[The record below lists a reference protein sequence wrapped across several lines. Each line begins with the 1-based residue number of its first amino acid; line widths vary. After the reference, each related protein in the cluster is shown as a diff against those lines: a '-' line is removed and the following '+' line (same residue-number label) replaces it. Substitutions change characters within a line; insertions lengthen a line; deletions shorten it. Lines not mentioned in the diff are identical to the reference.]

1 MKVLAVT
8 VFTLYLTAFAL
19 AVTRAHASSE
29 EPNRTLGWGQV
40 RFEGLG
46 PERWAQR
53 YRQEHERTLQLR
65 AQLRHRWHP
74 TVSYALRLA
83 SAVSG
88 VPLSDLT
95 AVSRCESTFNPYATN
110 GRYLGLFQLSWS
122 PFGFS
127 PFDPIANAL
136 SAALTVR
143 RDGGWRQWSC
153 RP

>member
-1 MKVLAVT
+1 VKVAVL
-8 VFTLYLTAFAL
+8 VLVLYLTAIA
-19 AVTRAHASSE
+19 ASVTRAGASSDT
-29 EPNRTLGWGQV
+29 PDRTLGWGQV

-53 YRQEHERTLQLR
+53 YRREHERTLQLR
-65 AQLRHRWHP
+65 HQLRHRWHP
-74 TVSYALRLA
+74 TVEYALRLA

-88 VPLSDLT
+88 VPLGDLV
-95 AVSRCESTFNPYATN
+95 AVSRCESTFNPFASN
-110 GRYLGLFQLSWS
+110 GQYRGLFQLHWA

-143 RDGGWRQWSC
+143 HDGGWRQWEC
-153 RP
+153 KP

>member
-1 MKVLAVT
+1 VKVAVL
-8 VFTLYLTAFAL
+8 VLVLYLTAL
-19 AVTRAHASSE
+19 AASVTRAGASSK
-29 EPNRTLGWGQV
+29 EPERTLGWGQV
-40 RFEGLG
+40 RFEGAG

-65 AQLRHRWHP
+65 HQLQHRWHP

-95 AVSRCESTFNPYATN
+95 AVSRCESGFNPFATN
-110 GRYLGLFQLSWS
+110 GQYRGLFQMHWA
-122 PFGFS
+122 PFGLS
-127 PFDPIANAL
+127 PYDPIANAL
-136 SAALTVR
+136 SAALTVVH
-143 RDGGWRQWSC
+143 DGGWRQWEC